1 MNLSPTTI
9 NILSLLKTKK
19 IIRLKNIQSS
29 TRSKKVFDELINIKQ
44 ENIKTYL
51 CDNEIIIVDLNQ
63 PFPDT
68 YFV

>member
-9 NILSLLKTKK
+9 NILSLLKTKN
-19 IIRLKNIQSS
+19 IIRLKKIQSS
-29 TRSKKVFDELINIKQ
+29 TRSKKVFDELLNVKQ

-51 CDNEIIIVDLNQ
+51 CDNEIIIVNLNY